1 MSCSIL
7 EIGIYSEIH
16 KSFLTRHV
24 FRDTFEQD
32 LDAVQNWSLAL
43 KGKYITAYLLQ
54 STDIVSVLS
63 ETKQATVWVDPEDYL
78 DKKNDKFTKAWG
90 GVLLIKGSVAE
101 LRPLYGSE
109 LQQGLSAEMKGQEIT
124 LNNLTY
130 SRVN

>member
-78 DKKNDKFTKAWG
+78 DKKNDKFILVQMVGFLMAFRDIAVL
-90 GVLLIKGSVAE
+90 GVLS
-101 LRPLYGSE
+101 P
-109 LQQGLSAEMKGQEIT
+109 
-124 LNNLTY
+124 
-130 SRVN
+130 